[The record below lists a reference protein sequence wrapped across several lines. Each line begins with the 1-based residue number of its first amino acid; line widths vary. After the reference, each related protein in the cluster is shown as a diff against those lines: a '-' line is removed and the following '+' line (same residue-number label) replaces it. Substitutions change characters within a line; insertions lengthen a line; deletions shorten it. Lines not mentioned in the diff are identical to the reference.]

1 MSVLPCR
8 GLYLTAIFY
17 KDDNILVTHEDQIPV
32 VEIDDT
38 YSCLLMQDF
47 LWFTK
52 VGSLMAPC
60 CVLQCGSCACTL
72 YFCPQLPPAQV
83 LVGWWQPPH

>member
-1 MSVLPCR
+1 M
-8 GLYLTAIFY
+8 TAIFY

-52 VGSLMAPC
+52 VGSPRALC
-60 CVLQCGSCACTL
+60 CAS
-72 YFCPQLPPAQV
+72 
-83 LVGWWQPPH
+83 

>member
-1 MSVLPCR
+1 M
-8 GLYLTAIFY
+8 
-17 KDDNILVTHEDQIPV
+17 THEDQIPV

-52 VGSLMAPC
+52 VGGSGTLC
-60 CVLQCGSCACTL
+60 CALGHSSSVSPDTPLSAW
-72 YFCPQLPPAQV
+72 PPPWM
-83 LVGWWQPPH
+83 LLR

>member
-1 MSVLPCR
+1 MTLKAVLPPCR

-47 LWFTK
+47 FWFTK
-52 VGSLMAPC
+52 VG
-60 CVLQCGSCACTL
+60 GRGTL
-72 YFCPQLPPAQV
+72 CLGRGPGMP
-83 LVGWWQPPH
+83 G

>member
-1 MSVLPCR
+1 M
-8 GLYLTAIFY
+8 
-17 KDDNILVTHEDQIPV
+17 THEDQIPV

-52 VGSLMAPC
+52 VGGPMAPHC
-60 CVLQCGSCACTL
+60 ALWCGSCACSL
-72 YFCPQLPPAQV
+72 CLLPQLPPPQALV
-83 LVGWWQPPH
+83 LWWQPPYWMLCSPGVS

>member
-1 MSVLPCR
+1 M
-8 GLYLTAIFY
+8 
-17 KDDNILVTHEDQIPV
+17 THEDQIPV

-52 VGSLMAPC
+52 VGGPGTLCCALGHSNSVSPDAP
-60 CVLQCGSCACTL
+60 
-72 YFCPQLPPAQV
+72 LPGHHPRRY
-83 LVGWWQPPH
+83 

>member
-1 MSVLPCR
+1 M
-8 GLYLTAIFY
+8 
-17 KDDNILVTHEDQIPV
+17 THEDQIPV

-52 VGSLMAPC
+52 VGGPGTLS
-60 CVLQCGSCACTL
+60 CVLGHGSSVSPDMSLSAWPP
-72 YFCPQLPPAQV
+72 PQML
-83 LVGWWQPPH
+83 LK